1 MNRRHAPLALLFGL
15 LPLIATPALAQ
26 APQAG
31 RVYRVGYLSA
41 PSRESVA
48 QGVDAFL
55 RRLRELGWVEG
66 ENLVVEFR
74 WAEGK
79 VDRLPELAADL
90 VRRKVD
96 VIVAPAGSAVL
107 AAKNA
112 TSSIPIVM
120 IFPNDP
126 VQSGFVASLAR
137 PGGNITGTTFTPG
150 PEIFGKQVQILKEAV
165 PHMSRVA
172 ILSNP
177 ADPEA
182 ARQVAEVEGAARSLG
197 MRPQRV
203 EARGA
208 EDFAGVFAAM
218 ARERAEGLF
227 ICGGSTFLVHRVR
240 LAELAVGSKLPTMW
254 SFRESVEAG
263 GLVAYAVNMAGFVGR
278 AAEYVDKILRGVKP
292 ADLPV
297 ERPSKFELIINLK
310 TAKSLGVTIPPSLL
324 LRADDVI
331 R

>member
-15 LPLIATPALAQ
+15 LALIATPALAQ

-48 QGVDAFL
+48 QSVDAFL

-208 EDFAGVFAAM
+208 EDFAGVFDAM
-218 ARERAEGLF
+218 AR
-227 ICGGSTFLVHRVR
+227 
-240 LAELAVGSKLPTMW
+240 
-254 SFRESVEAG
+254 
-263 GLVAYAVNMAGFVGR
+263 
-278 AAEYVDKILRGVKP
+278 
-292 ADLPV
+292 
-297 ERPSKFELIINLK
+297 
-310 TAKSLGVTIPPSLL
+310 
-324 LRADDVI
+324 
-331 R
+331 

>member
-1 MNRRHAPLALLFGL
+1 MNRRHVPLALLLGL
-15 LPLIATPALAQ
+15 LPFIVVPAFAQ

-55 RRLRELGWVEG
+55 RRLRELSWVEG

-126 VQSGFVASLAR
+126 VPSGFVASLAR

-150 PEIFGKQVQILKEAV
+150 PEIFGKQMQILKEAV
-165 PHMSRVA
+165 PHMTRVA

-182 ARQVAEVEGAARSLG
+182 ARQVAEVEGAARLLG

-203 EARGA
+203 EARGP
-208 EDFAGVFAAM
+208 EDFDGVFAAM
-218 ARERAEGLF
+218 ARERPEGLF
-227 ICGGSTFLVHRVR
+227 IAGGSTFLVNRVR
-240 LAELAVGSKLPTMW
+240 LAELALASKLPTMW
-254 SFRESVEAG
+254 SFRENVEAG

-278 AAEYVDKILRGVKP
+278 AAEYVDKILRGAKP
-292 ADLPV
+292 ADLAV
-297 ERPSKFELIINLK
+297 ERPTKFELIINLK
-310 TAKSLGVTIPPSLL
+310 TAKSLGVTISPSLL